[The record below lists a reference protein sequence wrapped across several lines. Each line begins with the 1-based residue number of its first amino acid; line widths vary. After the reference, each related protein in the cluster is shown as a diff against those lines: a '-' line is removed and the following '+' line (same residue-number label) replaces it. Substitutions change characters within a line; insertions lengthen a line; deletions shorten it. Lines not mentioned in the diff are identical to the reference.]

1 MGSTMGIKA
10 SKHIVSAALLLVTSY
25 GVLADSNEYAN
36 PTVGFR
42 ITKPEAWQFATVQ
55 QNLDN
60 LKSTKLQSTEMQ
72 EAMVRSATAPLV
84 VMFKYPE
91 PYQDINPSFKV
102 NIKPLGQLKGR
113 DAKQIAGLLL
123 PSLQKAFKDFAV
135 AQAPSDVTVSGLKG
149 AYMRVTYSLE
159 VPEVGLFPTTSE
171 LWIVPRGDYFFMI
184 GAGTR
189 TDEKTGSRQ
198 EIQDILKTI
207 SIER

>member
-1 MGSTMGIKA
+1 ML
-10 SKHIVSAALLLVTSY
+10 KHIVSAALVFIASF
-25 GVLADSNEYAN
+25 GALADSNEYAN

-42 ITKPEAWQFATVQ
+42 ITKPEAWQFATAQ
-55 QNLDN
+55 QNLNN
-60 LKSTKLQSTEMQ
+60 LRSTKLQSAEMQ
-72 EAMVRSATAPLV
+72 EAMVKYAAAPLV

-113 DAKQIAGLLL
+113 DAKEIAGLLL
-123 PSLQKAFKDFAV
+123 PSLQKAFKEFAV
-135 AQAPSDVTVSGLKG
+135 AQEPSDVTVSGLKG
-149 AYMRVTYSLE
+149 AYVRVTYSLE
-159 VPEVGLFPTTSE
+159 IPEVGLFPTSSE

-198 EIQDILKTI
+198 EIQDIVKTI
-207 SIER
+207 RIEP